1 MRHLMT
7 MTMMLRRRRRRR
19 RRGKTR
25 RWRVTM
31 ALLCGH

>member
-7 MTMMLRRRRRRR
+7 MTMMLRRRRRR